1 MILLE
6 KILTDGSYI
15 ASQAGSRIDNVILF
29 IGLLLM
35 AGGIYFLVSRTEYS
49 VTLRKNRKMIY
60 IIIFSIIIGFL
71 LMLAGHDMV
80 VIRYLGRS
88 SR

>member
-6 KILTDGSYI
+6 KILTCGSYV
-15 ASQAGSRIDNVILF
+15 ASQAGSRIDNAILF

-35 AGGIYFLVSRTEYS
+35 AGGIYFLISRTEYS
-49 VTLRKNRKMIY
+49 VTLRKNRKRIY
-60 IIIFSIIIGFL
+60 IMIFSIIIGFL
-71 LMLAGHDMV
+71 LMLAGHNML
-80 VIRYLGRS
+80 VIRYLGRL